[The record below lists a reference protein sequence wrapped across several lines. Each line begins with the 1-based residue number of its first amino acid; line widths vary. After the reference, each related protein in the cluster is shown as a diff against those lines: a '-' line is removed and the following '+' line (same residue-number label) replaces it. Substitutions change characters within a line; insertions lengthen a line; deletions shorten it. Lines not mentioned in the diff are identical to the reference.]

1 MWQLSKIHQPP
12 FFTTRRNN
20 NIKSLCNIYVT
31 SYFLL
36 IYINLIVK
44 LDEFKL
50 ISG

>member
-1 MWQLSKIHQPP
+1 MRHLNKIHQPP
-12 FFTTRRNN
+12 FFTTLRNN
-20 NIKSLCNIYVT
+20 NIKSLCNIHVT